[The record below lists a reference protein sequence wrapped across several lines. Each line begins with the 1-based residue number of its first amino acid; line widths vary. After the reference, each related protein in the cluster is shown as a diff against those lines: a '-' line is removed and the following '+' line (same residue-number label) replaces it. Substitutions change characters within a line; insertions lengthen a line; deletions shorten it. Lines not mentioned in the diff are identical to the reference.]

1 MLQGRQNQGF
11 SLRMNG
17 IIGFL
22 FMIAVIA
29 VIFFIA
35 KGIFKLLYFA
45 APVLFLLA
53 LIINYRTVV
62 GFFRWLFGLFK
73 RSILT
78 GIIAVVL
85 TIIGYP
91 VVSGILFGKSILDR
105 KVRKLQ
111 QAHRAQTQG
120 EYVEYEEVVKPER
133 ERPRERPLD
142 LPPMEKPKPTP
153 KDNPYKDLF

>member
-1 MLQGRQNQGF
+1 MKGQGF
-11 SLRMNG
+11 SIRSG
-17 IIGFL
+17 
-22 FMIAVIA
+22 
-29 VIFFIA
+29 
-35 KGIFKLLYFA
+35 GIFGFVFLVLILVGLFFLARGIFTLLSYA
-45 APVLFLLA
+45 APVLIVGA

-91 VVSGILFGKSILDR
+91 VVSGILFGKAILDR

-111 QAHRAQTQG
+111 QAQQVQRQG
-120 EYVEYEEVVKPER
+120 EFVDYEEVIKPGR
-133 ERPRERPLD
+133 EKPLD
-142 LPPMEKPKPTP
+142 LPPIEKPTPTP

>member
-1 MLQGRQNQGF
+1 MNRQTQGF

-22 FMIAVIA
+22 VMIAVIA

-35 KGIFKLLYFA
+35 KGIFKILYFA
-45 APVLFLLA
+45 APVLILLA
-53 LIINYRTVV
+53 LIINYKTVL
-62 GFFRWLFGLFK
+62 GYFRWLFGLFK

-78 GIIAVVL
+78 GIIAVIL

-91 VVSGILFGKSILDR
+91 VVCGLLFGKAILDR

-111 QAHRAQTQG
+111 QRHRAEREG
-120 EYVEYEEVVKPER
+120 ELVDFEEVIKPGR
-133 ERPRERPLD
+133 ENSLD
-142 LPPMEKPKPTP
+142 LPPMEKPTQAP
-153 KDNPYKDLF
+153 KENPYKDLF

>member
-1 MLQGRQNQGF
+1 MTRQTQGF

-22 FMIAVIA
+22 FMIGVI
-29 VIFFIA
+29 VLIFFIA

-62 GFFRWLFGLFK
+62 NFFRWLFGLFRK
-73 RSILT
+73 SILT

-85 TIIGYP
+85 AIVGYP
-91 VVSGILFGKSILDR
+91 VVSGILFGKAILDR
-105 KVRKLQ
+105 KLRKLQ
-111 QAHRAQTQG
+111 QAHQAQRQG
-120 EYVEYEEVVKPER
+120 EFVEYEEVIKPEL
-133 ERPRERPLD
+133 ERPLD

>member
-1 MLQGRQNQGF
+1 MFQGRQNQGF
-11 SLRMNG
+11 SIRMNG

-22 FMIAVIA
+22 FMIGVI
-29 VIFFIA
+29 VLIFFIA

-62 GFFRWLFGLFK
+62 GFFRWLFGLFRK
-73 RSILT
+73 SILT
-78 GIIAVVL
+78 GIIAVLL

-91 VVSGILFGKSILDR
+91 LVSGILFGKAILDR

-111 QAHRAQTQG
+111 QAHQAQQEG
-120 EYVEYEEVVKPER
+120 ELVDYEEVIKPRR
-133 ERPRERPLD
+133 EEPLD
-142 LPPMEKPKPTP
+142 LPPMEKPTPTP